1 VVVKKRRWKTL
12 YRSELSIGGRN
23 LRKYRA
29 RATTPEVTVASLSV
43 PEVRTS
49 TCTRRVCALG
59 VCRNVPYPCVQR
71 RTVTHRIVVYVRYPD
86 DLSGAFVPEI
96 RRCQDVAARAM
107 ENAARALLP
116 VLVTNPQT
124 GLGGVLAA
132 GAAAFTNCLAS
143 GLRSQVQL
151 VVGYRRS
158 ASDWRAASKR
168 KRQ

>member
-1 VVVKKRRWKTL
+1 MVTKKRRWRTL
-12 YRSELSIGGRN
+12 YRSDLSIGNTKLGR
-23 LRKYRA
+23 LTA

-43 PEVRTS
+43 PEVRTR

-59 VCRNVPYPCVQR
+59 FCRNVPYPCLQR
-71 RTVTHRIVVYVRYPD
+71 RTLTHRIVVYVRYPD

-116 VLVTNPQT
+116 VLVTEPST

-132 GAAAFTNCLAS
+132 GATAFTNCLAS
-143 GLRSQVQL
+143 GLRGQVQL